1 MAIDIDWNFNK
12 CFVFGYAVYLSLAF
26 SHFGFFNVQYSMRED
41 IHKNNKN
48 NSIITIIGFFGGVV
62 GSLLDSIIVSFGK
75 RVRFIFGNFIILIF
89 SFPLYFKEPPV
100 LVGICSFM
108 YGVGIGLNTSIAP
121 FYMKEVIPESILP
134 LALASLQFFM
144 ILANEI
150 GFSLSYVMTGYDEN
164 KSTAIFIV
172 AIVAFVI
179 PGILA
184 VIQIILGF
192 AVFNRDTPLKL
203 SCEAAED
210 ESLME
215 LQRIY
220 PDTDRRL
227 AEFERLR
234 KRMAVVRSQY
244 PSYGELFSE
253 RYIESTKKGFILV
266 FFANAV
272 GVFFGLVFTFQI
284 YTRLHTLKGT
294 NLVLTGF
301 KLMSTFFLYAVAH
314 PKGKKRLLLVGSI
327 GVALTNY
334 GNFALRLVYS
344 NTNMID
350 LPVGAV
356 VNMGIGFVFDGFST
370 CYMPILYACQIMTER
385 GFALAMFIY
394 WFSYQAIGNSFTFLI
409 EKFSHSA
416 YTIYMVYL
424 AFFSLSA
431 TALIIYVWKKIPDEE
446 KGENDTEPTGSMSGS
461 LSSP

>member
-1 MAIDIDWNFNK
+1 MQQVLIYYEGVNKCAIKNKKQYNRYISNYNFTAKFYNMAIDIDWNFNK

-26 SHFGFFNVQYSMRED
+26 SHFGFFNVQYTIRND
-41 IHKNNKN
+41 IYQEEKNSN
-48 NSIITIIGFFGGVV
+48 IVAIVGFLGGVV
-62 GSLLDSIIVSFGK
+62 GSLLDSIIVKFGK
-75 RVRFIFGNFIILIF
+75 RARFIFGNFIILLF
-89 SFPLYFKEPPV
+89 SFPLYFKEPRF
-100 LVGICSFM
+100 LVAISSFM

-150 GFSLSYVMTGYDEN
+150 GFSLSYVMTEHPKTKN
-164 KSTAIFIV
+164 TLLTII
-172 AIVAFVI
+172 AFLI

-184 VIQIILGF
+184 IIQITFGF

-203 SCEAAED
+203 CCEAAED

-227 AEFERLR
+227 SEFEKLR
-234 KRMAVVRSQY
+234 KRMAMIRSQY

-253 RYIESTKKGFILV
+253 KYIESTRKGFILV
-266 FFANAV
+266 LFANGV

-284 YTRLHTLKGT
+284 YTNLHAFKGT

-301 KLMSTFFLYAVAH
+301 KLVSTFFLYAVIH
-314 PKGKKRLLLVGSI
+314 PKGKKMLLLVGSI
-327 GVALTNY
+327 GVTLTNY
-334 GNFALRLVYS
+334 GNFILRLVY
-344 NTNMID
+344 NDTTIKN
-350 LPVGAV
+350 LPIGAV

-394 WFSYQAIGNSFTFLI
+394 WFSYQAIAISFASLI
-409 EKFSHSA
+409 EKFRSSA
-416 YTIYMVYL
+416 YTCLLYTSD
-424 AFFSLSA
+424 AA
-431 TALIIYVWKKIPDEE
+431 DE
-446 KGENDTEPTGSMSGS
+446 
-461 LSSP
+461 